1 MKNTENLAM
10 KCYKSN
16 NSILLAANMAGC
28 IMESQTFMGNDWAV
42 FDSAYWLLNDAIHA
56 NEKCVDE
63 VCEAWDKQERGPW
76 VQSLISCIDSA
87 RDVADD
93 MVTYADEHGHEIL
106 R

>member
-1 MKNTENLAM
+1 MTNVENLAM

-28 IMESQTFMGNDWAV
+28 VMESQTFMDNDWAV
-42 FDSAYWLLNDAIHA
+42 FDSAYWLLNDAIAA
-56 NEKCVDE
+56 NEKCIDE

-76 VQSLISCIDSA
+76 VQSLISCIDRA
-87 RDVADD
+87 RDVSDD